1 MMFRFWYRF
10 VFPNL
15 SAVVSGLGE
24 QLYDTEIAGSL
35 SAYMGLVFEDIC
47 KQFIILEAKKNRL
60 PFLIGKIGRWW
71 GNNPKEKRQE
81 EIDILTFRSDNALFC
96 ECKWTNS
103 LVDIDVL
110 RDLIKQSELFSYT
123 QNYFWLF
130 AKKGFAKRLKAEA
143 EGLENVRLVTFDEM
157 L

>member
-1 MMFRFWYRF
+1 MFRFWYRF

-24 QLYDTEIAGSL
+24 QLFDTEIAESL

-81 EIDILTFRSDNALFC
+81 EIDILTFRGDNALFC

-110 RDLIKQSELFSYT
+110 RDLMKQSELFSYT
-123 QNYFWLF
+123 QNYFWIF
-130 AKKGFAKRLKAEA
+130 AKKGFTKRLKAEA
-143 EGLENVRLVTFDEM
+143 DGLDNVRLVEFGEM
-157 L
+157 V